1 MSYAALPPLFRERP
15 FIEGRKIS
23 RRWLRKL
30 LPPLFRE
37 RPFIEG
43 HHQTTHQCHM
53 QPYRRS
59 FGSGL
64 SLRGGRSP
72 EGGFG
77 NCYRR
82 SFGSGLS
89 LRGHLLGFTP
99 QRKRKPPLFR
109 ERPFI
114 EGVPMQ
120 FFTPEMREPPLFR
133 ERPFIEGRNVI
144 VTQVREQQN
153 RRSFGS
159 GLSLR
164 VRSRLRLRRRIRS
177 RRSFGSG
184 LSLRDANHQ
193 PTNPQS
199 LWVAALSGAAFH

>member
-43 HHQTTHQCHM
+43 RWEYVKPWCPCH
-53 QPYRRS
+53 RRS

-64 SLRGGRSP
+64 SLRDPSQP
-72 EGGFG
+72 KVLLVPTH
-77 NCYRR
+77 RR